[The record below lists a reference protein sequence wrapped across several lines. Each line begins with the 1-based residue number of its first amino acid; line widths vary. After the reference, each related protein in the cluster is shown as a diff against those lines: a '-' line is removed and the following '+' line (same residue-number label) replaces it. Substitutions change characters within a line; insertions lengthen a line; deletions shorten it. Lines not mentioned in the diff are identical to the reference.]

1 MAGCCPETI
10 KFPHETSLDQQLMP
24 LQGITN
30 PIRVDIKYP
39 YLILQKYETT
49 RQFVSYLQFK

>member
-10 KFPHETSLDQQLMP
+10 KFPHETSLDQQLRDYKSNKSRYKIP
-24 LQGITN
+24 LFNTT
-30 PIRVDIKYP
+30 
-39 YLILQKYETT
+39 KYETT